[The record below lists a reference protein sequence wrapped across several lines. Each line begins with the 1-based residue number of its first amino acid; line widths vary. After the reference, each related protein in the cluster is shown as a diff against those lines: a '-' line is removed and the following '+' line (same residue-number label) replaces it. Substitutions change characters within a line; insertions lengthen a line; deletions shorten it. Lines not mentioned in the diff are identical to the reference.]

1 MVVRLSGGNIIAA
14 AISDVNGGPQ
24 AISCMRDREL
34 FYNVRLAS
42 EILSLSLSSALS
54 LDDVATAHRRL
65 KLATTIVLGFPTIE
79 DTISPS
85 VCLLFT
91 R

>member
-1 MVVRLSGGNIIAA
+1 M
-14 AISDVNGGPQ
+14 
-24 AISCMRDREL
+24 
-34 FYNVRLAS
+34 RLAS